1 MSLQFRQAAADWAG
15 GVRLYPLWITL
26 AWREIL
32 QRYRRSTVGPFWIT
46 FSMAVMVG
54 ALGLVYGTL
63 FKMDL
68 TEYLPFLA
76 IGLVLWNLFTSLI
89 NDGCSTFVSASNYLK
104 QVALPKSVFVFQM
117 TMRNLIV
124 FGHNVAIIV
133 AVMLWFGVVPHPSAW
148 WAVPVG
154 LAATLVSGAA
164 MAAALGVISA
174 RFRDLPQVILSL
186 TQVLFFV
193 TPVMYR
199 GDMLAGHE
207 WIMRVNPFY
216 YYLETIRR
224 PLLGAPAAPELAAG
238 ALALTAACVVGALL
252 VFARYRRRL
261 NYWL

>member
-32 QRYRRSTVGPFWIT
+32 QRYRRSTIGPFWIT

-63 FKMDL
+63 FRMDL

-89 NDGCSTFVSASNYLK
+89 NDGCSTFVSAAVYLK

-117 TMRNLIV
+117 TTRNLIV
-124 FGHNVAIIV
+124 FAHNLAIIV

-148 WAVPVG
+148 WAVPLG
-154 LAATLVSGAA
+154 LVATLVSGAA
-164 MAAALGVISA
+164 MATALGLVSA

-207 WIMRVNPFY
+207 WIMQVNPFY

-224 PLLGAPAAPELAAG
+224 PLLGMPASPELAVAV
-238 ALALTAACVVGALL
+238 LVLTAACLAGALL

>member
-15 GVRLYPLWITL
+15 GARLYPLWTML

-32 QRYRRSTVGPFWIT
+32 QRYRRSTLGPFWIT

-76 IGLVLWNLFTSLI
+76 VGLVLWNLFTSLI
-89 NDGCSTFVSASNYLK
+89 NDGCSTFVSAAVYLK

-117 TMRNLIV
+117 VARNLIV
-124 FGHNVAIIV
+124 FAHNVAIIV
-133 AVMLWFGVVPHPSAW
+133 VVLLWFRVAPHPSAW
-148 WAVPVG
+148 WAVPFG
-154 LAATLVSGAA
+154 LLATVVSGAA
-164 MAAALGVISA
+164 VAAALGMVSA
-174 RFRDLPQVILSL
+174 RFRDLPQVIVSFV
-186 TQVLFFV
+186 QVLFFV

-207 WIMRVNPFY
+207 WILTINPFY
-216 YYLETIRR
+216 YFLEMIRR
-224 PLLGAPAAPELAAG
+224 PLIGHPASPEHAAVVAAITVACVLGALFA
-238 ALALTAACVVGALL
+238 
-252 VFARYRRRL
+252 FARYRRRL